1 MEKLIHYV
9 GLDVHK
15 ETIAP
20 AIAPEGAEEVRSYGN
35 IPGTLDA
42 LDKMIKKIELAPDGS
57 KVELRFAYEAGPCGY
72 VIHRHLTKRGFFCAV
87 AAPSEIPKKPGDRVK
102 TDRRDAIKLARLFRA
117 KELTFINVPDAGDE
131 AIRDLVRA
139 RDRAV
144 GDQRR
149 GRQRVKGFLLRY
161 GFRYNGKTSWTE
173 AHLRYLAELKMS
185 HAAQQIA
192 YQEYV
197 EAVTVATE
205 RVSRLTIAVEN
216 ALPGWRWEKV
226 VRGLM
231 CLRGVA
237 VIHAMTLVAEV
248 GDFTRFESP
257 TQLMHY
263 FGLTPSENSSGGKRR
278 LGAIT
283 KAGNGACRRALVEAA
298 HNYRISPRV
307 GAALQK
313 RQENQPREVRAI
325 ALKAQQRLNSRH
337 KVLLSRSK
345 KPTVVITALAREL
358 CGFVWAIACQIHA
371 PHMLVKAKP
380 EAATKPGVKIYQL
393 DPNMKLAKTKPAL
406 IEKQKVKK

>member
-1 MEKLIHYV
+1 MKKLIHYV

-35 IPGTLDA
+35 IRGTLDA
-42 LDKMIKKIELAPDGS
+42 LDRMIKKIEVAPDGS
-57 KVELRFAYEAGPCGY
+57 KVELRFVYEAGPCGY
-72 VIHRHLTKRGFFCAV
+72 VIVRHLTKRGFFCGV

-139 RDRAV
+139 RDRAMV
-144 GDQRR
+144 DQRR
-149 GRQRVKGFLLRY
+149 ARQRVKGFLLRL
-161 GFRYNGKTSWTE
+161 GFRYDGKTSWTE
-173 AHLRYLAELKMS
+173 VHLRYLAELKMG

-205 RVSRLTIAVEN
+205 RVKRLTLAVEN

-237 VIHAMTLVAEV
+237 VIHAMTLVAEA
-248 GDFTRFESP
+248 GDFTRFQSP

-263 FGLTPSENSSGGKRR
+263 FGLTPSEDSSGGKRR

-283 KAGNGACRRALVEAA
+283 KAGNGACRRVLVEAA
-298 HNYRISPRV
+298 HNYRVAPRV
-307 GAALQK
+307 AGALQK

-325 ALKAQQRLNSRH
+325 ALKAQQRLSSRGQ
-337 KVLLSRSK
+337 VLSARGK

-371 PHMLVKAKP
+371 PQMLTRAKP
-380 EAATKPGVKIYQL
+380 EVSAKPGVKIYQL
-393 DPNMKLAKTKPAL
+393 DPNKKLTKTKPASV
-406 IEKQKVKK
+406 EKQKVKK